1 MGCFSA
7 LQMLTFSPPELQIR
21 ENRLQIL
28 IFQHGCI
35 EDAAELGVSNT
46 KYYFK
51 PMKDDDA

>member
-1 MGCFSA
+1 MQIQIFSLPK
-7 LQMLTFSPPELQIR
+7 LQFR

>member
-1 MGCFSA
+1 
-7 LQMLTFSPPELQIR
+7 MLTFSPPELQIR